1 MSSLRYVYPILA
13 FVSADAPGAD
23 ADRWWYHTTRVDN
36 PEPQARRRRSLARL
50 ARVSRARDARPGPLE
65 GMKPSFRCPL
75 PSSLP
80 RSLRARKASLAFASL
95 QDYLIDLL
103 SAFVNRTGGGGFAC
117 DYAFLRRR
125 G

>member
-1 MSSLRYVYPILA
+1 MYPILA

-23 ADRWWYHTTRVDN
+23 ADRWWYHTTRADN

-50 ARVSRARDARPGPLE
+50 AGPLE

-75 PSSLP
+75 SPPPPPP

-117 DYAFLRRR
+117 DCAFLRRR